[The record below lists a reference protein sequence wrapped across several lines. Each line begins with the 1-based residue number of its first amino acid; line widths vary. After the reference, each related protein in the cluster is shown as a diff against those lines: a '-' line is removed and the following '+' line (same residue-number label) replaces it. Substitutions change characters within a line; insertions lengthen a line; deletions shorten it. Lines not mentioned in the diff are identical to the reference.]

1 MSINYQE
8 NIIYQIYPLGA
19 CDAFNNEG
27 ISIIFNGVCIKEK
40 HDFWWGFNTSAAF
53 NILLEDRKV
62 AGLSPFFYAKSRF
75 LCMGFK
81 GVFSPYLFKKLG
93 GSTWDSRS
101 HDYAIVELQSRE

>member
-40 HDFWWGFNTSAAF
+40 HDFG
-53 NILLEDRKV
+53 
-62 AGLSPFFYAKSRF
+62 
-75 LCMGFK
+75 
-81 GVFSPYLFKKLG
+81 G
-93 GSTWDSRS
+93 GSILPPHSIYYWKT
-101 HDYAIVELQSRE
+101 EK